1 MQIYSLFY
9 MYLSYYKTFMKSSTG
24 TVQGSLLQV
33 FPIEIV
39 FPCDVAEDGSALH
52 QLHPVDLNQWQL
64 MEQQGSI

>member
-39 FPCDVAEDGSALH
+39 FPCYVVEDGSGLH
-52 QLHPVDLNQWQL
+52 QLHPVDLHHGHL
-64 MEQQGSI
+64 LEHEDST